1 MNLFRSFIAF
11 LNKRF
16 PEQLVVSKEEYKQ
29 LREELGAY
37 NVIVQ
42 GVSQLQERIV
52 MLEKQVQELNKSQG
66 FVPLSKGAMRLER

>member
-42 GVSQLQERIV
+42 GVSQLNDRV
-52 MLEKQVQELNKSQG
+52 VSLEKQVQTLNTANG
-66 FVPLSKGAMRLER
+66 FVNLKKGSLSLER